1 MMAELPRL
9 RAEDR
14 QEILEHLWPIEEA
27 TPTRNRFLPW
37 EDRACRAYPCAA
49 RVSGLP
55 ESAGLGRRAPKRL
68 AILSRLAFYPHSG
81 TPSGHHHPIEHRSL
95 RVVVGDLTNPRL
107 TQEDPR
113 SGPLDVRPVPE
124 IVAPLEKNHLVRFS
138 DDVK

>member
-14 QEILEHLWPIEEA
+14 QEVLEHLWPIEEA

-81 TPSGHHHPIEHRSL
+81 TPSGHHHPIEHHLFAFPVAIPIRL
-95 RVVVGDLTNPRL
+95 PVDDLCYA
-107 TQEDPR
+107 
-113 SGPLDVRPVPE
+113 VRT
-124 IVAPLEKNHLVRFS
+124 H
-138 DDVK
+138 